1 MPRSTRLSR
10 TRGRW
15 VRVGYARVSTTDQ
28 SPELQLEA
36 LRQSGCER
44 VYTEHASGARDD
56 RPELARVLGDVLRAG
71 DTLVVWKLD
80 RLARSLKTLIATAE
94 VLERQSVGL
103 MSLTESIDTTT
114 PGGML
119 IFHVFGA
126 IAQFERALIRER
138 TTAGLIEARRCGRKG
153 GRPPAFTADDVLAAR
168 ALMAEGKLPVR
179 AVAKRMGVSVATL
192 YRHVGRRDVSEGTAV
207 ESARA

>member
-1 MPRSTRLSR
+1 
-10 TRGRW
+10 

-36 LRQSGCER
+36 LRRAGCER
-44 VYTEHASGARDD
+44 VYTERASGARDD

-80 RLARSLKTLIATAE
+80 RLARSLKSLIATAE
-94 VLERQSVGL
+94 ALERQGVGL
-103 MSLTESIDTTT
+103 VSLTESIDTTT

-119 IFHVFGA
+119 VFHVFGA
-126 IAQFERALIRER
+126 IAQFERALIHER
-138 TTAGLIEARRCGRKG
+138 TVAGLAEARRQGRKG
-153 GRPPAFTADDVLAAR
+153 GRPPSFTAADILAAR

-179 AVAKRMGVSVATL
+179 TVAKRMGVSVATL
-192 YRHVGRRDVSEGTAV
+192 YRHVGRRAAPGHAVSAVGTEEG
-207 ESARA
+207 ARA